1 MSKTFTFLQLSSEFG
16 GTRFGPFTGFEIRL
30 GSDPGRNDITLPE
43 QLGVAPEH
51 VKILRQQDGSFIL
64 APVDRT
70 ASVFYWRANS
80 TKPRQISAPL
90 AIQNGDGFSLVTA
103 EGPRFYVILEE
114 DQAAAVAKAE
124 DSQGPGLA
132 QGMGQNL
139 NAGGIFGE
147 IKRRG
152 LAKVLTTGLGNTGMK
167 AWTFIRTG
175 QFLSPLYIVAFM
187 MMASGWLMA
196 GGVSCA
202 ALSFRSSGNELQ
214 GQLTNC
220 KDQLGVGDEAEG
232 GPTVPGLTKK
242 ILVDRTWK
250 ATIEN
255 DKDLATAYANELK
268 KIFAEPS
275 RYEWVYKN
283 RGSDFVRFKK
293 ALDATFPENLVRVL
307 AYAAAQPQ
315 VDREWYLVGDSD
327 GEEVCGRGPLA
338 LTYRQG
344 YRLNLLDLQPDAL
357 VDRRLAAGNNLAEQ
371 KSAIEATVSGADS
384 TVTIDEGSIRSAG
397 AQLMGGSECLYMD
410 GPDDRND
417 PSRLAEALGEKLGTS
432 VGNLPRESDDYWIS
446 SRLMML
452 YATDFRRGFEELDF
466 RDRKAPSMVM
476 ELKGIKEARKKYAI
490 DQAGAILARAVAVP
504 CLATLDKEIQN
515 APPPFMGELPN
526 LGNCAIVKVFV
537 EYGRI

>member
-1 MSKTFTFLQLSSEFG
+1 MSKTFTFLQLSAEFG

-30 GSDPGRNDITLPE
+30 GSEPDRNDITLPA

-70 ASVFYWRANS
+70 AGVFYWRAHS
-80 TKPRQISAPL
+80 TKSKQISAPM
-90 AIQNGDGFSLVTA
+90 AIQGGDGFSLVSP
-103 EGPRFYVILEE
+103 EGPRFYVQLEE
-114 DQAAAVAKAE
+114 DQSKAKKAAEESK
-124 DSQGPGLA
+124 GPGLP

-139 NAGGIFGE
+139 NSGGILRE
-147 IKRRG
+147 IRRRG
-152 LAKVLTTGLGNTGMK
+152 LAKVLTTGVGNTALK
-167 AWTFIRTG
+167 AWTFIKTG
-175 QFLSPLYIVAFM
+175 QFLSPLYVVAFM
-187 MMASGWLMA
+187 MTASGWVMA

-202 ALSFRSSGNELQ
+202 AVSFRSSSNDLQ
-214 GQLTNC
+214 GQLTSC
-220 KDQLGVGDEAEG
+220 KDQLGVGDEDG
-232 GPTVPGLTKK
+232 GVPTVPSLTKK

-255 DKDLATAYANELK
+255 DKDLAQAYASELK
-268 KIFAEPS
+268 KIFADPS

-315 VDREWYLVGDSD
+315 VDREWSLVQDS
-327 GEEVCGRGPLA
+327 EEKEVCGRGPLA
-338 LTYRQG
+338 LTYRQA
-344 YRLNLLDLQPDAL
+344 YRLDLLDLQPDAL
-357 VDRRLAAGNNLAEQ
+357 VDRRIAAGNNLEEQ
-371 KSAIEATVSGADS
+371 KSALEDTVAAADS
-384 TVTIDEGSIRSAG
+384 TTVIDEGLIQSAG
-397 AQLMGGSECLYMD
+397 AQLMGGSECLYLE

-432 VGNLPRESDDYWIS
+432 ASNLPRESDDFWIS
-446 SRLMML
+446 ARLMML
-452 YATDFRRGFEELDF
+452 YASDFRRGHDELDF

-476 ELKGIKEARKKYAI
+476 ELKDIKAARKDYAI
-490 DQAGAILARAVAVP
+490 KQAGTILARSVAVP

-526 LGNCAIVKVFV
+526 LGNCAIVKAFV
-537 EYGRI
+537 EYDRI